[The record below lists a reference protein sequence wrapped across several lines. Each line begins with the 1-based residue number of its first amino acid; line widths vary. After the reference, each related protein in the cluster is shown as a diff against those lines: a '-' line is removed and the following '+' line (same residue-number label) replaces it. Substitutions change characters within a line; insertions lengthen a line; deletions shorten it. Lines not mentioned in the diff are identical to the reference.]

1 MSLWSH
7 THAVLSLHLWS
18 SRCNKVPVFQMRQ
31 VAMIEDNQVHCVCI
45 DVKASFASL
54 SWLFVA
60 SVLLASQCSRPISVP
75 PDKLSMK
82 SKVRRTHAS
91 KLESVW
97 LACRISVR
105 F

>member
-31 VAMIEDNQVHCVCI
+31 VAMIEDHHVHCVCFN
-45 DVKASFASL
+45 DQVSFASL
-54 SWLFVA
+54 CWLFV
-60 SVLLASQCSRPISVP
+60 VTVPEASQYARPISLP
-75 PDKLSMK
+75 PGKLSMK
-82 SKVRRTHAS
+82 VEICCIHAS

-105 F
+105 S